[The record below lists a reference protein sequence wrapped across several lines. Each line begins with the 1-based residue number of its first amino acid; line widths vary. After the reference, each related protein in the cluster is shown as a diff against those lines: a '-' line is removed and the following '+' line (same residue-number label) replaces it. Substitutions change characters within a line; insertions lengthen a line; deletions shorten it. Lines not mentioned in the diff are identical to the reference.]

1 MDTNE
6 ESSLY
11 LRYKTSAVFI
21 RKYLSDELVDLYE
34 FRIKDKAPEDVLKKK
49 YLCEISELSDASE
62 ISLEDII
69 SYGLYIALSAE
80 PLNQAIS
87 SYLAKKRNYKK
98 NWYRPIQEEL
108 KGKITAGNPESLRH
122 YAEGVQIAKRYE
134 KKNIDI
140 EECMAE
146 TAKIIDEWKKKSNR
160 LPDRLF
166 LLSRQT

>member
-80 PLNQAIS
+80 PLNQAIP
-87 SYLAKKRNYKK
+87 LILQKKGTIKRTGTDQSRK
-98 NWYRPIQEEL
+98 N
-108 KGKITAGNPESLRH
+108 
-122 YAEGVQIAKRYE
+122 
-134 KKNIDI
+134 
-140 EECMAE
+140 
-146 TAKIIDEWKKKSNR
+146 
-160 LPDRLF
+160 
-166 LLSRQT
+166 

>member
-98 NWYRPIQEEL
+98 N
-108 KGKITAGNPESLRH
+108 
-122 YAEGVQIAKRYE
+122 
-134 KKNIDI
+134 KN
-140 EECMAE
+140 M
-146 TAKIIDEWKKKSNR
+146 KKKI
-160 LPDRLF
+160 
-166 LLSRQT
+166 